1 MKNETLAA
9 IPPINNPVVTGAA
22 GKTPEVAVGA
32 FISGI
37 IGVIL
42 VFASIWTLFMLL
54 QAGLEWIGSVG
65 DKTGLEN
72 ARNRITNALLGLFIV
87 FAAWTIY
94 LLILQFLGLSP
105 IGGGG
110 GGFQLRLPTI
120 Q

>member
-1 MKNETLAA
+1 MKGSLLAQA

-22 GKTPEVAVGA
+22 NKTPEVAFGA

-37 IGVIL
+37 VGAIL
-42 VFASIWTLFMLL
+42 VFASIWVLFMLL
-54 QAGLEWIGSVG
+54 QGGLEWIGSGG

-87 FAAWTIY
+87 FSAWTIY
-94 LLILQFLGLSP
+94 LIILQFLGISP
-105 IGGGG
+105 IGSG